1 MALSPLIGAVV
12 ALSPAMRRHLRT
24 GGGFALGAAVTSTCI
39 GVGSTLLI
47 AMSRYPLPEV
57 DSWEAT
63 SGITIGL
70 LTASAI
76 YGTTKAWE
84 RRVVYVLCVTLVAPT
99 LAPMVDDGGLVY
111 LVGGLLV
118 YAFLFLYNPPLR
130 ASEPDMPE

>member
-1 MALSPLIGAVV
+1 
-12 ALSPAMRRHLRT
+12 
-24 GGGFALGAAVTSTCI
+24 
-39 GVGSTLLI
+39 
-47 AMSRYPLPEV
+47 MSRYPLPEV